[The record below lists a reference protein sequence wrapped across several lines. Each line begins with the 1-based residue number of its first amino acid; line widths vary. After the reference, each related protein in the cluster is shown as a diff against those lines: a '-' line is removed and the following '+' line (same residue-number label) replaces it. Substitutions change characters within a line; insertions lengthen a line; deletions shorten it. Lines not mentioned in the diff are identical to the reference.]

1 MSQCSELSIGTSAS
15 YWSPYKSKVNH
26 FFILC
31 QPFPNSLSTISSF
44 FVNHFQMCGNRT
56 CVFGYL
62 PTIFTDI
69 GQRIKHNYIFF
80 IIFFSITDFCS
91 NFAP

>member
-26 FFILC
+26 FLILC
-31 QPFPNSLSTISSF
+31 QPFPNSLSTISK
-44 FVNHFQMCGNRT
+44 CGNRT